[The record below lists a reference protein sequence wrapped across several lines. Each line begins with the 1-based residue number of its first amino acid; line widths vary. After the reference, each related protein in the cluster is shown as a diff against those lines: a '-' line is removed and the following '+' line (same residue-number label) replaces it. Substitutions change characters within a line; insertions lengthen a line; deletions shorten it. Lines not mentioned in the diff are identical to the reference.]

1 MHKYKIEKLKVF
13 AVIDTNVIVSIANG
27 PDEDSPI
34 KQIGELIETGN
45 IIPLFD
51 ERILSEYY
59 AVLNYS
65 RLSFLPEMV
74 EHQMKL
80 ILSRGIFVKD
90 VKELDVLFIDK
101 TDIPFYEVTLSTSE
115 LDSELV
121 TGNTKHYPEGS
132 CVSPRTLLN
141 HMHYIEEM
149 FGNLMESKGKYEE
162 NVQKKIVDLIESGRY
177 CLGSI
182 LPEEFIKKIE
192 EHRLGVREYIDL
204 DDYIM
209 D

>member
-1 MHKYKIEKLKVF
+1 MHKINNMKLRVF
-13 AVIDTNVIVSIANG
+13 AVIDTNVIVSICKNH
-27 PDEDSPI
+27 DEDSPVY
-34 KQIGELIETGN
+34 KIGKLIETGN

-74 EHQMKL
+74 EHQMNL
-80 ILSRGIFVKD
+80 ILSHGIYVKD

-101 TDIPFYEVTLSTSE
+101 THIPFYEVTLSTSE

-149 FGNLMESKGKYEE
+149 FGNLMESKDKYEE
-162 NVQKKIVDLIESGRY
+162 NVQKKIIDLVESGKY
-177 CLGSI
+177 YLGSI
-182 LPEEFIKKIE
+182 LPEEFLIK
-192 EHRLGVREYIDL
+192 
-204 DDYIM
+204 
-209 D
+209 